1 MQFLK
6 QADSSQSDKMC
17 CQQKNGKNVLPLK
30 SYQNLYYTIIALLEP
45 VTWKLEVQHCEK
57 KKRKFAILELLCPKK
72 YSFHLKN
79 IEEFL
84 YIFPI

>member
-45 VTWKLEVQHCEK
+45 VTWKLEVQH
-57 KKRKFAILELLCPKK
+57 
-72 YSFHLKN
+72 
-79 IEEFL
+79 
-84 YIFPI
+84 

>member
-57 KKRKFAILELLCPKK
+57 KKEKVCYFRIALSKEIQF
-72 YSFHLKN
+72 SS
-79 IEEFL
+79 
-84 YIFPI
+84 